1 MGVEPKFKKGD
12 FIINRSCGDMAI
24 VKGVTKKNY
33 YEFEAYYSSMFR
45 KLKDLKRFNYLLQV
59 NYQKF
64 FGLCTEKE
72 IERMNEIIKENK

>member
-1 MGVEPKFKKGD
+1 MGIEPKFKKGD

-64 FGLCTEKE
+64 FDFCNDE
-72 IERMNEIIKENK
+72 EIIKLKKIMKEER